1 MVQTR
6 RDFFALR
13 ALRGRP
19 RPLRRRRETGAARS
33 LLACL
38 GEDPTREGL
47 VRTPMRLA
55 KALRDLTQGYRQ
67 RLSDLVGEGVFNEAH
82 GGMVIVRDIDVF
94 SLCEHHMLPFY
105 GKAHIGYIP
114 DGRVIGLSKLPRIT
128 EMFARRLQVQ
138 ERMTKQIA
146 EAVEECLQPKGVAV
160 VTEAKHLCM
169 MMRGVAKQS
178 SSATTSC
185 MLGAFR
191 EDPRTRSEFL
201 SLLG

>member
-1 MVQTR
+1 MTTETATPTDLSALI
-6 RDFFALR
+6 RDM
-13 ALRGRP
+13 
-19 RPLRRRRETGAARS
+19 
-33 LLACL
+33 LAEL
-38 GEDPTREGL
+38 GEDPNREGL
-47 VRTPMRLA
+47 LKTPHRVSKSM
-55 KALRDLTQGYRQ
+55 DFLTSGYGSS
-67 RLSDLVGEGVFNEAH
+67 LNAVVNDAIFHEDANE
-82 GGMVIVRDIDVF
+82 MVVVRDIEF
-94 SLCEHHMLPFY
+94 YSLCEHHMLPFY

-128 EMFARRLQVQ
+128 EMFARRRQVQ